1 MSGIVAAHA
10 WIIYA
15 IPLMVNVLTVQISTM
30 DSNVNWAAVLIVLEV
45 SAIRMGDVSIVNQG
59 IMAKCVQKLVE
70 TVPTVTV
77 RLDAKRAL

>member
-10 WIIYA
+10 WIIHA

-30 DSNVNWAAVLIVLEV
+30 DSNVNWAAMLIVLEV

>member
-1 MSGIVAAHA
+1 
-10 WIIYA
+10 
-15 IPLMVNVLTVQISTM
+15 MVNVLTVQISTM
-30 DSNVNWAAVLIVLEV
+30 DSNVNWAAMLIVLEV